1 MIDWR
6 DIYFKIRERM
16 RKQGRDSVPD
26 STFIMGFQEFIYL
39 YLHIFILLSIIVIS
53 VMITGL
59 ISIFYLSICVYY
71 FINSQKIYLGIKY
84 GYPKQIKKLLK
95 ICLIADIVIQLIYQ
109 VPYIPSETDSL
120 FYKIFNSLGFTKL
133 LNYSENSEVEMASAG
148 IIEIIGKPLIYLF
161 ISLQTIIYNS
171 IHLYLIIVE

>member
-1 MIDWR
+1 
-6 DIYFKIRERM
+6 
-16 RKQGRDSVPD
+16 
-26 STFIMGFQEFIYL
+26 MGFQEFIYL

-171 IHLYLIIVE
+171 KDFKRYYIMFLWICEFIYI